1 MDAEQSFTAHCVTYR
16 RNEAAATTASCSSAR
31 VAKYPDDGG
40 LQGRTPPLSSPSS
53 TDFVSIFLYL
63 HFYLMF
69 FLSITII
76 LFFARMLN
84 AEKLSCYGDG
94 EGRLCLC
101 WVKTVAGEWR
111 VVTTHQHRSPPPA
124 LSSHIPRPS

>member
-16 RNEAAATTASCSSAR
+16 RNEAAATTASCGSAR

-40 LQGRTPPLSSPSS
+40 LQGRPPPLLSVRFCVFL
-53 TDFVSIFLYL
+53 FVSFIYVYCSLI
-63 HFYLMF
+63 
-69 FLSITII
+69 ITII
-76 LFFARMLN
+76 LFFARILS
-84 AEKLSCYGDG
+84 AEKFPSSGDG

-111 VVTTHQHRSPPPA
+111 VVTSTGHH
-124 LSSHIPRPS
+124 